1 MPRYSIHT
9 PVLEVPS
16 WSDTFRK
23 FQPRNLGLDRRVLAV
38 LMLSTQVL
46 FGCSPSPGPQL
57 IDSLEGSFPVSDE
70 SQTLEPTNTPPMISA
85 PTNSTLPDEIVL
97 GIEPRWIPAAEIA
110 LSMLPFEDIP
120 VRVILD
126 PVDPSLEL
134 LESGLVDL
142 LLLPD
147 ASGIPVTDRAIAL
160 AVPWASE
167 WEQVSQHEAE
177 ALIEENS
184 PFVALIEWPE
194 MTASLKPLKI
204 DGSHPSQPDYPLR
217 TSWSLHAKPGL
228 EEIAASIAHALS
240 IHLADEVVKVA
251 AVGDIMLARG
261 LGERI
266 RTGEDAYPF
275 SAVGHLFIDADL
287 AIGNLETA
295 LGEGG
300 QAEKKGYTFL
310 APPQAAAALGHAGFD
325 VLSLANNHAMDFGPH
340 TLLQAIELLEEQG
353 VRTVGAG
360 IDATHAYAP
369 LQMDIANLNLAIL
382 AFVDVPVEVR
392 GFDTRLWS
400 AQETKTGIAWADAE
414 RMRSALAIAQESAD
428 FTIVLLHSGY
438 EYISAPSPPQQTA
451 ARLAIDAGADL
462 VIGHHSHVL
471 QGVEHYADGV
481 IIYGL
486 GNFAFEDGGVLESGL
501 MNIWINPDGIR
512 SLEFVPLLVGQDGRP
527 IPADPTRAESIRV
540 DFYSLSRT
548 VEP

>member
-1 MPRYSIHT
+1 MPPYSFHT
-9 PVLEVPS
+9 PAFEYPS
-16 WSDTFRK
+16 RSNASQK
-23 FQPRNLGLDRRVLAV
+23 FQPMNLGLDRRVLAV
-38 LMLSTQVL
+38 LMLSILVL
-46 FGCSPSPGPQL
+46 FGCSPPPDTHL
-57 IDSLEGSFPVSDE
+57 IDAPELFFPVSE
-70 SQTLEPTNTPPMISA
+70 EFQTLEPTNTPPMVPA
-85 PTNSTLPDEIVL
+85 PTDSTLPDEIVL
-97 GIEPRWIPAAEIA
+97 GIEPRWMPAAEIA

-194 MTASLKPLKI
+194 MTSSLKPLKI
-204 DGSHPSQPDYPLR
+204 NGSHPSQPDYPLR
-217 TSWSLHAKPGL
+217 ISWSLHTKPGL

-240 IHLADEVVKVA
+240 NHLADEVVKVA

-261 LGERI
+261 LGDRI
-266 RTGEDAYPF
+266 LTGEDAYPF
-275 SAVGHLFIDADL
+275 SAVEHLLIDADL

-310 APPQAAAALGHAGFD
+310 APPQAATALGHAGFD
-325 VLSLANNHAMDFGPH
+325 VLSLANNHAMDYGPL

-353 VRTVGAG
+353 VRIVGAG
-360 IDATHAYAP
+360 IDAAHAYAP

-392 GFDTRLWS
+392 GFDTRTWR
-400 AQETKTGIAWADAE
+400 AHETSSGVAWADAE
-414 RMRSALAIAQESAD
+414 RMRSALALAHESAD
-428 FTIVLLHSGY
+428 FTVVLLHSGY
-438 EYISAPSPPQQTA
+438 EYISAPSPPQQAA

-471 QGVEHYADGV
+471 QGVEYYASGV

-486 GNFAFEDGGVLESGL
+486 GNFAFEEGGVLESGL
-501 MNIWINPDGIR
+501 MNIWIDSEGIR

-527 IPADPTRAESIRV
+527 IPADPAHAESIRKE
-540 DFYSLSRT
+540 FNNLSRT
-548 VEP
+548 VDP